1 LLPVLPFYA
10 LDAKNHTEKGGVE
23 AWHRL
28 LREAKPLAATAS
40 RSKLKRRREAA
51 YRTPSPMKK
60 TWVKDLANTRT
71 VNRPMVEKMMM
82 KRKMKRRR
90 RKTKGPLG
98 GTSASVS
105 MPTATRVLVVLRLK
119 RRRMRTSDLLRTFP
133 GRKLCLG
140 T

>member
-1 LLPVLPFYA
+1 
-10 LDAKNHTEKGGVE
+10 
-23 AWHRL
+23 
-28 LREAKPLAATAS
+28 
-40 RSKLKRRREAA
+40 
-51 YRTPSPMKK
+51 MKK

-71 VNRPMVEKMMM
+71 VKKPMVEMMMM

-90 RKTKGPLG
+90 KTMGPLG
-98 GTSASVS
+98 ATSASVS

-119 RRRMRTSDLLRTFP
+119 RMRMRTSDLLRTFP